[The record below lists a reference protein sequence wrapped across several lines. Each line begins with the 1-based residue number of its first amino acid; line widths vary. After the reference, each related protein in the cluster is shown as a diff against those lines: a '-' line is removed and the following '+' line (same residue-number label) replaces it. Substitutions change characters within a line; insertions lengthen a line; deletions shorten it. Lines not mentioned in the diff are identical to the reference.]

1 MGIKGDFEWSHVV
14 QTPEGPEDEQLFV
27 EYEFNRPIPAT
38 WDDPPEGGDFEV
50 LIVKNEQGEIVEL
63 TQKEIDDL
71 EQAIVDS
78 YGGDYREG
86 GYDEDYYRDQSD

>member
-1 MGIKGDFEWSHVV
+1 MGIRGDFEWSHVIE
-14 QTPEGPEDEQLFV
+14 TPDGPVDEPLFV

-38 WDDPPEGGDFEV
+38 WDDPPEGGDFET
-50 LIVKNEQGEIVEL
+50 LIIKNELGEEVQL

-78 YGGDYREG
+78 YSGDFDERP
-86 GYDEDYYRDQSD
+86 YDEDYYRDRD